1 MPMNETEL
9 LLLKEKIDSAKTQ
22 VAEYEGEKKSIL
34 ASLLERFGCKT
45 LKEAEAKA
53 AKMQEEIDN
62 MQIDLDGGIAEIEK
76 KYGEIQ

>member
-9 LLLKEKIDSAKTQ
+9 LRLKEKIDSAKTQ